1 MTDLYIYLWLDVI
14 KVIDIS
20 SSRSLKKNIP
30 VTELS
35 LIHGLRIIVICPDKS
50 QGHFVWNP
58 SLSRRENLLCRR
70 GVIPF
75 WLGSYSTVD
84 FDGGDPSLWSHFL
97 GKPKGISK
105 WPHCGGNQTTLKCT
119 LYRELTDPFC
129 HGTCELMMIFLCTV
143 WWDIWGSSRVLGK
156 ICAFWGIKFAQRPR
170 AQLND
175 SRPYVL
181 VPLTASYR
189 RLKRLWHPRS
199 CDLTMGLF
207 GER

>member
-1 MTDLYIYLWLDVI
+1 MAFPYSWRTGNLNQSFLHDHGQTSGLCMWRCNKITFGR
-14 KVIDIS
+14 IS
-20 SSRSLKKNIP
+20 HQVAVCEMNLNTGLRWDDWSIHIFMIRCYQGDWHFIIQKFEKNIP

-35 LIHGLRIIVICPDKS
+35 LIHGLRIIIVICPDKS

-119 LYRELTDPFC
+119 L
-129 HGTCELMMIFLCTV
+129 
-143 WWDIWGSSRVLGK
+143 LG
-156 ICAFWGIKFAQRPR
+156 
-170 AQLND
+170 N
-175 SRPYVL
+175 
-181 VPLTASYR
+181 
-189 RLKRLWHPRS
+189 
-199 CDLTMGLF
+199 
-207 GER
+207 